1 MIEDLSLNAYADE
14 IWEITEQ
21 KGFHALNRSIAEDIA
36 LMHSELSEALEEV
49 RNGKGAFYVENGKPE
64 GVATEMIDCVI
75 RILDSLNTHYPELDI
90 DEVMRTKIN
99 YNAGRPQLHG
109 GKAL

>member
-1 MIEDLSLNAYADE
+1 
-14 IWEITEQ
+14 
-21 KGFHALNRSIAEDIA
+21 
-36 LMHSELSEALEEV
+36 
-49 RNGKGAFYVENGKPE
+49 
-64 GVATEMIDCVI
+64 MIDCVI

-90 DEVMRTKIN
+90 DDVMRTKIN